1 MANLLSSSDC
11 IPQSNKIRNFR
22 SCYFT
27 NLNECVCPVGSLWT
41 DKKVSF
47 LVGVCDFPVREDGD
61 GDSDGDGDDD
71 DDDDD
76 ESLLAN
82 CSINNWRVTSEWF
95 EKKK

>member
-11 IPQSNKIRNFR
+11 IPQSNKIRNFC

-41 DKKVSF
+41 DRKVRF
-47 LVGVCDFPVREDGD
+47 LVGVCDFPVRDDDDD
-61 GDSDGDGDDD
+61 GDSDDDN
-71 DDDDD
+71 DD

-82 CSINNWRVTSEWF
+82 RSIKIEGFWVIW
-95 EKKK
+95 KKETKEN